1 MGSGKCLHD
10 GETDFVDSVGEVID
24 FVGVVVV
31 EDYSECTGCDTEG
44 GVDKSLRRYRVESS
58 VESGAP
64 DCDRAWK
71 DLIIPITVPRRPTR
85 VPRVVMV
92 AMMGRFCWR

>member
-1 MGSGKCLHD
+1 MAIPKAVLISAS
-10 GETDFVDSVGEVID
+10 EIPVD
-24 FVGVVVV
+24 
-31 EDYSECTGCDTEG
+31 
-44 GVDKSLRRYRVESS
+44 SS

-64 DCDRAWK
+64 DFERAWN

-92 AMMGRFCWR
+92 ATMGRFCWREGISIAVASSTSF